1 MKNPPLQ
8 GIRILDL
15 THYQAG
21 PTCTL
26 LLAELGAEVIKV
38 EPPWGEQGRF
48 APPLIKGLSPYFAHL
63 NKDKKSITLNLK
75 KDKGREIFFD
85 LVRKSD
91 VVVENYAPGTM
102 ERLGI
107 DYNILKKVN
116 PKIILASISGFGQCG
131 PYSRRLSFDPIAQ
144 AMSGFM
150 MLNGDADGE
159 KIKPLPIPEAPG
171 DTIPGMFGT
180 IGVLA
185 ALHYK
190 EISNIGQHI
199 DVSQLDSLVSVNI
212 SMTYFLMT
220 GYTWRQAGQLA
231 SGNRS
236 WGLHESKDGTVF
248 IAAAR
253 GAISDRFCQLLEVE
267 ELNWDI
273 IESWTKT
280 RRTEEIIETLVKAK
294 IPVAPVFTVDEALKN
309 PHLAARNMIVE
320 LEHPQ
325 VESYGTPSFPIKFS
339 ETPAHVHDGAPLLGE
354 HTEDVLTSIL
364 EISEEEIQILR
375 EENIL

>member
-1 MKNPPLQ
+1 MKIPPLH
-8 GIRILDL
+8 GIRVLDL

-48 APPLIKGLSPYFAHL
+48 APPLVNGLSPYFAHL

-75 KDKGREIFFD
+75 KDKGRKIFFE
-85 LVRKSD
+85 LVKKSD

-102 ERLGI
+102 KRLGI
-107 DYNILKKVN
+107 DYDTLKKVN
-116 PKIILASISGFGQCG
+116 PKIILASISGFGQYG

-150 MLNGDADGE
+150 MLNGDVGDE
-159 KIKPLPIPEAPG
+159 KSTPLPLPEAPG

-185 ALHYK
+185 ALHHK
-190 EISNIGQHI
+190 EISGKGQHV
-199 DVSQLDSLVSVNI
+199 DVAQLDSLVSVNI

-220 GYTWRQAGQLA
+220 GYTWRQTGRLT
-231 SGNRS
+231 SGRRS
-236 WGLHESKDGTVF
+236 WGLHEAKDGTVF

-253 GAISDRFCQLLEVE
+253 GTITDRFCELLGVE
-267 ELNWDI
+267 ELDWDI
-273 IESWTKT
+273 IETWTKK
-280 RRTEEIIETLVKAK
+280 RTTNEIVEILVKAK

-309 PHLAARNMIVE
+309 PQLAARNMIVK
-320 LEHPQ
+320 LKHPQ
-325 VESYGTPSFPIKFS
+325 AESYETPSFPIKFS
-339 ETPAHVHDGAPLLGE
+339 ETPASVCSGSPLLGE
-354 HTEDVLTSIL
+354 QTEEILTSIL
-364 EISEEEIQILR
+364 EISEKEIQSLR
-375 EENIL
+375 EESIL